1 MGIYGDGRCEG
12 ARQGHRRLDDGDLQ
26 HAAGLALLARLT
38 GFSVLGGTFHV
49 MAAVLAHAVHHRHA
63 HGLHGTRLCR
73 RLNTRRPTEG
83 TRQANQEYQAK
94 AYIACHGLKCSQ

>member
-38 GFSVLGGTFHV
+38 GFTVLGWAFHV

-63 HGLHGTRLCR
+63 HGLHGARLCR
-73 RLNTRRPTEG
+73 RLNTRHPAEG
-83 TRQANQEYQAK
+83 KRQANQENQANQAK
-94 AYIACHGLKCSQ
+94 P